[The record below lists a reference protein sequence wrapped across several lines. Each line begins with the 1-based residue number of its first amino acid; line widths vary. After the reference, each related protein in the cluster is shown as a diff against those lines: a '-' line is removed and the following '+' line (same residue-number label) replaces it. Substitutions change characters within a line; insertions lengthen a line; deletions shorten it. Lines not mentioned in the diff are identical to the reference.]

1 MNPTGTIGKSNNAL
15 NLYIDYRYSLPVQRA
30 QVDALTTLIEDFNTL
45 FIRLPM
51 VQRLGFSALSVVH
64 TLSRRGPMRLTAL
77 TATEQLT
84 QPAITSLVQRLEEDG
99 LVERRPDPTDGR
111 AVLVSLTA
119 AGADVVRSRHA
130 NRVDRLAALIAGL
143 DADEQATVAAAMPAL
158 ARIIQLGAA

>member
-1 MNPTGTIGKSNNAL
+1 LIF
-15 NLYIDYRYSLPVQRA
+15 YIDFRYSSAVRKA

-51 VQRLGFSALSVVH
+51 VQRLGFSSLSVVH

-84 QPAITSLVQRLEEDG
+84 QPALTSLVQRLEEDG

-111 AVLVSLTA
+111 AVLVTLTA
-119 AGADVVRSRHA
+119 AGAGIVQSRHA
-130 NRVDRLAALIAGL
+130 SRVDRLAELIAGL
-143 DADEQATVAAAMPAL
+143 DGADQDAIAAAMPAL
-158 ARIIQLGAA
+158 ARVIKLGAA

>member
-1 MNPTGTIGKSNNAL
+1 MRK
-15 NLYIDYRYSLPVQRA
+15 A

-51 VQRLGFSALSVVH
+51 VQRLGFSSLSVVH

-84 QPAITSLVQRLEEDG
+84 QPALTSLVQRLEEDG

-111 AVLVSLTA
+111 AVLVTLTA
-119 AGADVVRSRHA
+119 AGAGIVQSRHA
-130 NRVDRLAALIAGL
+130 SRVDRLAELIAGL
-143 DADEQATVAAAMPAL
+143 DGADQDAIAAAMPAL
-158 ARIIQLGAA
+158 ARVIKLGAA

>member
-1 MNPTGTIGKSNNAL
+1 MKRT
-15 NLYIDYRYSLPVQRA
+15 

-99 LVERRPDPTDGR
+99 LVERRADPTDGR
-111 AVLVSLTA
+111 AVLVTLTA
-119 AGADVVRSRHA
+119 AGADIVRSRHA
-130 NRVDRLAALIAGL
+130 SRVDRLAELIAGL
-143 DADEQATVAAAMPAL
+143 DGAEQDAIAAAMPAF
-158 ARIIQLGAA
+158 ARVIKLGAA

>member
-1 MNPTGTIGKSNNAL
+1 M
-15 NLYIDYRYSLPVQRA
+15 QRA

-77 TATEQLT
+77 TTTEQLT
-84 QPAITSLVQRLEEDG
+84 QPPITSLVQRLEEDG
-99 LVERRPDPTDGR
+99 LVRRRPDPSDGR

-130 NRVDRLAALIAGL
+130 NRVDRLAELIAGL
-143 DADEQATVAAAMPAL
+143 DPSEQATVAAAMPAL
-158 ARIIQLGAA
+158 ARIIELGAA

>member
-1 MNPTGTIGKSNNAL
+1 MRK
-15 NLYIDYRYSLPVQRA
+15 A

-51 VQRLGFSALSVVH
+51 VQRLGFSSLSVVH

-99 LVERRPDPTDGR
+99 LVERRPDPSDGR
-111 AVLVSLTA
+111 AVLVSLTD
-119 AGADVVRSRHA
+119 AGAEVVRSRHG
-130 NRVDRLAALIAGL
+130 NRVDRLAELIAEL
-143 DADEQATVAAAMPAL
+143 DTTQQDAIARAMPAL
-158 ARIIQLGAA
+158 RRIIDLGAT